1 MPEDK
6 YPEDPNM
13 ETLNSI
19 MDASEMTDALRASVT
34 AQRDKLIHENG
45 FSESAAEQMA
55 CTMWQAIW
63 TSMAAQAM
71 TEAQRGGGGAK

>member
-1 MPEDK
+1 MPEDRFH
-6 YPEDPNM
+6 EDPNV

-19 MDASEMTDALRASVT
+19 LEAAEMTDALRASVT
-34 AQRDKLIHENG
+34 AQRDKLIHEDG

-63 TSMAAQAM
+63 ASMAAQAAAD
-71 TEAQRGGGGAK
+71 AQLGGGAK

>member
-1 MPEDK
+1 MPEDRFH
-6 YPEDPNM
+6 EDPNV

-19 MDASEMTDALRASVT
+19 LEAAEMTDALRASVV
-34 AQRDKLIHENG
+34 AQRDKLIHEDG

-63 TSMAAQAM
+63 ASMAAQAAAD
-71 TEAQRGGGGAK
+71 AQLGGGAK

>member
-1 MPEDK
+1 MPEDRFH
-6 YPEDPNM
+6 EDPNV

-19 MDASEMTDALRASVT
+19 LEAAEMTDALRASVVV
-34 AQRDKLIHENG
+34 QRDKLIHEDG

-63 TSMAAQAM
+63 ASMAAQAAAD
-71 TEAQRGGGGAK
+71 AQLGGGAK